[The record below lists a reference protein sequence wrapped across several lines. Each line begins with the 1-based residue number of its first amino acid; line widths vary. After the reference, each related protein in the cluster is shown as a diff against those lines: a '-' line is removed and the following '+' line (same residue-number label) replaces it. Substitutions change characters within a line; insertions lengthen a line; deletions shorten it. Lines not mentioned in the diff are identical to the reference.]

1 MRMKIKFV
9 ILFLGLQLSSLTAQ
23 QVVELTISPTF
34 NGEPITLEVAY
45 KFNQGKDSITFST
58 LKFYISN
65 LEFYYKNQLVH
76 KENEG
81 AHLIDLEN
89 ENSKNLKIDVGKIN
103 LFDEVK
109 FDLGIDSSTNV
120 SGAFG
125 GDLDPTKGMYWTWQ
139 SGYIN
144 VKLEGHSNLCN
155 NRLKEFQ
162 LHLGG
167 YANEVNALQ
176 AIMLK
181 VPQTNTINI
190 DIDLFAYVKSFDLT
204 GNNMVMSPSSNAV
217 ILSSKLAQCFK
228 VAER

>member
-1 MRMKIKFV
+1 MKIKS
-9 ILFLGLQLSSLTAQ
+9 ILFFFFLQLSSLTAQ
-23 QVVELTISPTF
+23 QVVELTIFPTF
-34 NGEPITLEVAY
+34 NTEPITLEEAY

-58 LKFYISN
+58 IKFYISN
-65 LEFYYKNQLVH
+65 LEFYYKNKLIH
-76 KENEG
+76 KEKEG

-89 ENSKNLKIDVGKIN
+89 ENSNKMKIDVGKIN

-144 VKLEGHSNLCN
+144 VKIEGQSNLCN
-155 NRLKEFQ
+155 NRQKEFQ

-167 YANEVNALQ
+167 HANEVNALQ
-176 AIMLK
+176 AIILK
-181 VPQTNTINI
+181 VPQTTPINI
-190 DIDLFAYVKSFDLT
+190 EIDLFAYVKSIDLS

-217 ILSSKLAQCFK
+217 ILSNKLAQCFK